1 MADCYQSSFL
11 GECDPNSY
19 FSFVENKWVSM
30 YRQIVSIRCLSGS
43 NGLWKE
49 VTYDDANRRYV
60 NITSAT
66 NDVSSNRV
74 RTTSAGLTYIDCP
87 TGFSNP

>member
-1 MADCYQSSFL
+1 MPCDTTSFL

-19 FSFVENKWVSM
+19 FSFVENKWVSQ
-30 YRQIVSIRCLSGS
+30 YRQIANIRCLSGL

-49 VTYDDANRRYV
+49 ITYDDANRRYV

-74 RTTSAGLTYIDCP
+74 RMTSAGLTYIACP
-87 TGFSNP
+87 TGFTDP